1 MYRMVFILLLIVYIV
16 WCSFYI
22 FQAVR
27 SELGSQS
34 AFRSKHKFSN
44 NIGNKDYSNILSFPP
59 MDAVFTWVN
68 GSDPEWIKEKNYYEK
83 LYNEEHNITNES
95 QIRMEFYNGQT
106 LVKSLIFD
114 GRQSSMSIDVA
125 DLPEDIYYL
134 VIIKNGEAVQREKIV
149 IER

>member
-22 FQAVR
+22 FQVVR

-95 QIRMEFYNGQT
+95 QTDTATSANRFRDNDELKYTYSN
-106 LVKSLIFD
+106 V
-114 GRQSSMSIDVA
+114 SIVDTVSV
-125 DLPEDIYYL
+125 L
-134 VIIKNGEAVQREKIV
+134 
-149 IER
+149 